1 MEKEF
6 KTEIIAPEIEPKYRH
21 PFILESFDKLSP
33 GEYLC
38 LQNDHDHTAPI
49 SIYARTNRPVFLGI
63 FRARA
68 RYMACGYRQG
78 ISRL

>member
-38 LQNDHDHTAPI
+38 LQNDHDPRPLR
-49 SIYARTNRPVFLGI
+49 YQFMQERTDLFSWEYLE
-63 FRARA
+63 
-68 RYMACGYRQG
+68 QG
-78 ISRL
+78 PDIWRVAIGRV